1 MYTDIAWEKG
11 LHEFY
16 CTSRRNKHDLFTFS
30 KRCKL
35 GPSYCYKIKINK
47 KINKHLYTDS
57 VGL

>member
-16 CTSRRNKHDLFTFS
+16 YTSRQVKHDLFTFS
-30 KRCKL
+30 THCKL
-35 GPSYCYKIKINK
+35 GPSYFYKIQINK

-57 VGL
+57 TGL